1 MSYKPQKMLRA
12 FAFFLVACLAHGSVF
27 AVVPGGDASNNSL
40 GILNAADAETVK
52 VNGNAAQDGMTI
64 LSGAEIQTGAG
75 GATINL
81 RQLGRVE
88 LGSGTTVKLVFT
100 AGRIELQVI
109 GGQAELTAFKGVTG
123 VLTDPDGKSLTTDST
138 LETSS
143 VGNGSVQVPVVPAPP
158 AQTGLFGMGMW
169 GTVAGF
175 GGVIGGS
182 VIAWV
187 AATKPGKASQGP
199 VSRVQP

>member
-1 MSYKPQKMLRA
+1 MSFRSKQMLRA
-12 FAFFLVACLAHGSVF
+12 FAFFLVACLAHSSVF
-27 AVVPGGDASNNSL
+27 AVVPGGDASGNSL
-40 GILNAADAETVK
+40 GILNAADAESVK

-81 RQLGRVE
+81 RQLGRIE
-88 LGSGTTVKLVFT
+88 LGSGTTVKLVFA

-123 VLTDPDGKSLTTDST
+123 ILTDPDGKSLMTDST

-143 VGNGSVQVPVVPAPP
+143 VGNGAGLPSAAPAPA

-175 GGVIGGS
+175 GGAIGGS
-182 VIAWV
+182 VLAWV
-187 AATKPGKASQGP
+187 AATKPGKA
-199 VSRVQP
+199 